1 MKFFTLLTL
10 VIVLSFSTAELCS
23 AQSANRYKLV
33 FAQSLTVEAKAYLDK
48 LSNKAEVQYNDDN
61 SVVISTSANLD
72 LNILSGKF
80 SKLATP
86 LKTMEL
92 LKNEVIP
99 IVTEKTPISNQDK
112 EIQDKAT
119 KSQQLQIERQSKPVS
134 SSPYRKY

>member
-1 MKFFTLLTL
+1 MKIFTLLTL
-10 VIVLSFSTAELCS
+10 VIALSFSTAERCS

-61 SVVISTSANLD
+61 SVVISTSLNLD

-80 SKLATP
+80 CKLVTP
-86 LKTMEL
+86 IKTLEL
-92 LKNEVIP
+92 LKNEVTP
-99 IVTEKTPISNQDK
+99 MVTEKTPISNQDK

-119 KSQQLQIERQSKPVS
+119 KSQQLQIERQNKS
-134 SSPYRKY
+134 SSSSFYRR